1 MPEIY
6 CRANTPHNGAPV
18 FDAGHAWIICRAVG
32 NAGGG
37 GVVVAG
43 VKAFGFLSF
52 GHYGPLRGSATRTAS
67 DMLLQ
72 TIELAEGADEIG
84 VNGAYVRVHHF
95 ARQAASPI
103 PLLMAMAARTKRIEV
118 GTGVIDMRY
127 ENPLY
132 LAEEAAALDLISGGR
147 LALGISRGSPETAL
161 RGYEAF
167 GYVGSNDPRGADLAR
182 DKFAHFLA
190 AIDGRPL
197 VQGDPQ
203 MVGPDVTLAI
213 EPRSAT
219 LRDHIWWGSGSRAT
233 AEETGRAGLN
243 MMSSTLLTEA
253 TGQPF
258 HELQREQIDLF
269 RAAYREAGHTG
280 RPRVSASRS
289 VFPLV
294 DARDHDY
301 FGQGGRRDAT
311 SDDQVGV
318 IDGLRSTFGK
328 TYAAEP
334 DVLIEQ
340 LLADEAVMAADTLM
354 LTVPNQLGVEYNLHV
369 LESFATHVAPAL
381 GWKPNTEGPV
391 QGEAFQDQ
399 V

>member
-1 MPEIY
+1 M
-6 CRANTPHNGAPV
+6 R
-18 FDAGHAWIICRAVG
+18 
-32 NAGGG
+32 
-37 GVVVAG
+37 
-43 VKAFGFLSF
+43 AFGFLSF
-52 GHYGPLRGSATRTAS
+52 GHYGPQRGSVTRTAS

-103 PLLMAMAARTKRIEV
+103 PLLTAMAARTTRIEV

-127 ENPLY
+127 ENPLH
-132 LAEEAAALDLISGGR
+132 LAEDAAALDLISGGR

-167 GYVGSNDPRGADLAR
+167 GYVGSADPRGADLAR
-182 DKFAHFLA
+182 DKFAHFLR
-190 AIDGRPL
+190 AIDGEPL
-197 VQGDPQ
+197 VPGDPQ
-203 MVGPDVTLAI
+203 MVGPGVTLAI

-233 AEETGRAGLN
+233 AEDTGRAGLN

-280 RPRVSASRS
+280 RPRVSVSRS

-294 DARDHDY
+294 DARDRVY
-301 FGQGGRRDAT
+301 FGGGRRNAT
-311 SDDQVGV
+311 DDDQVGV
-318 IDGLRSTFGK
+318 IDGMRSTFGK

-340 LLADEAVMAADTLM
+340 LLGDEAVMAADTLM
-354 LTVPNQLGVEYNLHV
+354 LTIPNQLGPEYNLHV

-391 QGEAFQDQ
+391 EGRAS
-399 V
+399 